1 MALEEEEAVIIVNI
15 DLQPMNILTRSRLWL
30 SKNQIIEK
38 NLI

>member
-1 MALEEEEAVIIVNI
+1 MALEEEGVVIIVDI
-15 DLQPMNILTRSRLWL
+15 DLQPMNILIHFRLWL

>member
-15 DLQPMNILTRSRLWL
+15 DLQPMNILTHSRLWL
-30 SKNQIIEK
+30 SKNQIIER